1 MTPVMVAVETD
12 LRRIPLANPAFAER
26 NAPIVGV
33 FGQLGSGEA
42 IHDGHHAPR
51 ATRWAESF
59 LRSSRT

>member
-12 LRRIPLANPAFAER
+12 LCRIPLAHSASAEC

-51 ATRWAESF
+51 ATR
-59 LRSSRT
+59 RTENLLGSPHT